1 MNILIA
7 GIPNVGKTSLYNII
21 CLEDKNIIHKTIGT
35 TRDWHVSPL
44 KSNKNINIYDT
55 PGIIAKNKFLD
66 KHINYLIKK
75 INLILFVIDF
85 KSNSFENDKSLLHSL
100 RKFGKQIILVV
111 NKDDNIDQNIDL
123 SSFGI
128 KDVFYIS
135 CSHRIGIRE
144 LLFFLSKYEVQKIN
158 TIKFDYSIGLF
169 GKTNVGK
176 STLLNKLVGFNRSI
190 VSDIPKTTTDV
201 VSSNYKYKSK
211 YYSIKD
217 TAGLIKKNKIDKN
230 SLDYYVTKK
239 TISIIKDID
248 VNIFMI
254 DVQQGFDNQSKKIF
268 NLIYNESNTLL
279 FLINKV
285 DLVKFNK
292 IKFLSKIKN
301 DIKKQFSQS
310 KNLHIISLSTF
321 NNKDIN
327 RLKKIISDLSI
338 DVNKVISTSK
348 INKWLNLISE
358 KNPHSRIKGKEV
370 KFKYATQISEK
381 PLKIKIFSNFSKEIS
396 EHYKRY
402 MLNNFYDFFKIKSK
416 NIKLIFSKTSNP
428 YD

>member
-201 VSSNYKYKSK
+201 VS
-211 YYSIKD
+211 
-217 TAGLIKKNKIDKN
+217 
-230 SLDYYVTKK
+230 
-239 TISIIKDID
+239 
-248 VNIFMI
+248 
-254 DVQQGFDNQSKKIF
+254 
-268 NLIYNESNTLL
+268 
-279 FLINKV
+279 
-285 DLVKFNK
+285 
-292 IKFLSKIKN
+292 
-301 DIKKQFSQS
+301 
-310 KNLHIISLSTF
+310 
-321 NNKDIN
+321 
-327 RLKKIISDLSI
+327 
-338 DVNKVISTSK
+338 
-348 INKWLNLISE
+348 
-358 KNPHSRIKGKEV
+358 
-370 KFKYATQISEK
+370 
-381 PLKIKIFSNFSKEIS
+381 
-396 EHYKRY
+396 
-402 MLNNFYDFFKIKSK
+402 
-416 NIKLIFSKTSNP
+416 
-428 YD
+428 